1 MADPLFFISE
11 NAPGWEPGK
20 VYLGHLVDGNI
31 YFPDSH
37 SIMEYS
43 QRLKNLVNNG
53 FNIFGENL
61 TQPMLAARYT
71 AQLEEEIQMNE
82 AAHTLTHI
90 RDEDI
95 RNVDG
100 KLMKMAGGRRRTR
113 TRRFRRSKRYK
124 DNR

>member
-90 RDEDI
+90 R
-95 RNVDG
+95 NVDG